1 MNDEFI
7 GKGKYSTLMNNSSQ
21 LFRRAAAL
29 LVLAGLISIAIVC
42 IIKFRPSSERMSPD
56 SYFGFSEEVSEPSFG
71 IEGETVAAV
80 VVDDH
85 LAQERA
91 LIVNSSVYID
101 YTLVQNELNSRFYWD
116 SSESVMLFTTAEQ
129 IFEIEPD
136 SSVYTIDGETFDA
149 GYEIV
154 KTSASGMF
162 LSMNFML
169 QYSDLHAEV
178 FESPARVVIT
188 RGSET
193 VTEATV
199 KKDSRI
205 RCQGGIKSPILCD
218 VKEGEVLTVLEELD
232 KWSRVMT
239 SDGYIGYIRNK
250 RLSGI
255 QSVQRETYY
264 QAEYSSISL
273 DGRLTLVWQ
282 QINYPE
288 MNDELED
295 VLKDISGVNVISPT
309 WYFLN
314 DNDGGIDS
322 FADASYVETAH
333 DAGLEVWA
341 LISNF
346 SENVSTATL
355 LASRAARQQVQ
366 NYLLEQALE
375 LGFDGINIDFEYITQ
390 DAGLDFVQFMRE
402 MSILCRKNGIILSV
416 DLPVPLDYTEYYN
429 RKELGTV
436 CDYVIM
442 MGYDEHYVGSEAG
455 SVASMRFEET
465 GIEDMLKEVPK
476 EKLISAIPFYS
487 RVWTTK
493 EEKDGSTTV
502 TSEIVSMSEAEQ
514 LLADLGVS
522 AVYDED
528 TGQSYASWTDED
540 GALKEI
546 WLEDADSVAERL
558 ALAGSYELGG
568 IAVWCL
574 GFETAD
580 IWSVFS

>member
-1 MNDEFI
+1 M
-7 GKGKYSTLMNNSSQ
+7 SNSSQ

-42 IIKFRPSSERMSPD
+42 IIKFRPSSGRMSPD
-56 SYFGFSEEVSEPSFG
+56 EYFGFSEEVSEPSFG

-80 VVDDH
+80 AVDDH

-91 LIVNSSVYID
+91 LIVNGSVYID
-101 YTLVQNELNSRFYWD
+101 YSLVRDELNSRFYWD

-129 IFEIEPD
+129 IFEITPD
-136 SSVYTIDGETFDA
+136 SSFYTIDGESFDA

-169 QYSDLHAEV
+169 QYSDLHSEV
-178 FESPARVVIT
+178 FDSPARVVIT
-188 RGSET
+188 KGSET
-193 VTEATV
+193 VTEATLR
-199 KKDSRI
+199 KDSVI
-205 RCQGGIKSPILCD
+205 RYSGGIKSPILCN
-218 VKEGEVLTVLEELD
+218 VEEGSTVTVLETMD
-232 KWSRVMT
+232 RWSRVMT
-239 SDGYIGYIRNK
+239 ADGYIGYIKNR
-250 RLSGI
+250 RLGGI
-255 QSVQRETYY
+255 ESVQRETYY
-264 QAEYSSISL
+264 QAEYSSISI
-273 DGRLTLVWQ
+273 DGRLSLVWE

-288 MNDELED
+288 MNDELEE
-295 VLKDISGVNVISPT
+295 VLKEISGVNVISPT

-333 DAGLEVWA
+333 EAGLEVWA

-355 LASRAARQQVQ
+355 LASRAARRQVQ
-366 NYLLEQALE
+366 DFLIEQALD

-390 DAGLDFVQFMRE
+390 DEGPDFVQFMRE
-402 MSILCRKNGIILSV
+402 LSILCRKNGIILSV
-416 DLPVPLDYTEYYN
+416 DLPVPLDYTAYYN
-429 RKELGTV
+429 RQELGTV

-442 MGYDEHYVGSEAG
+442 MGYDEHYAGSEEAG
-455 SVASMRFEET
+455 SVASLQFEET
-465 GIEDMLKEVPK
+465 GIEEMLKEVPR
-476 EKLISAIPFYS
+476 EKLISGIPFYS
-487 RVWTTK
+487 RVWTTV
-493 EEKDGSTTV
+493 EAADGSTTV
-502 TSEIVSMSEAEQ
+502 TSEIVSMSEAMQ

-522 AVYDED
+522 ASYDED
-528 TGQSYASWTDED
+528 SGQNYASWTDED
-540 GALKEI
+540 GAVKEI
-546 WLEDADSVAERL
+546 WLEDASSVTGRL